1 MEIIE
6 KIKARIKEIFQK
18 TPKKIK
24 KGIAIGTLAATA
36 AGTVASCSAEKDAQ
50 ENFKDQIKYDVKKDE
65 KQASEPNNVE
75 RANQSETVEEVDEFL
90 KDIYIELYEKK
101 TGDTTRTTEDIEFK
115 GKTNQDYVYV
125 NQETGE
131 IITHGKTPSQ
141 VEQKLKEDG
150 ISYKIQHDVDIYRVM
165 DKDGNELEGITL
177 QSKDGE
183 TVPVKVFLGDQYDNK
198 QDTSI
203 LAEMGMVIPCG
214 LDYKDY
220 LEKGNKNDIAVSK
233 AKFVKAVEKFENE
246 KVEQKA
252 VEDEIKALKTPEEVL
267 QYLKNMYIEQYEEMT
282 GDKDLTTAD
291 IELDVY
297 LKNLYKVENKSN
309 QEYLS
314 TTAEPN
320 VKVYQ
325 VKNTKKNVIDCVS
338 LESED
343 GKTVPFEVIMSTSID
358 SPIDNSVLATMGTA
372 IPEGLNY
379 VETMEQSNEND
390 RVDSQRKFIK
400 AVKEFQKTKDNRKI
414 EKEGFEPGE

>member
-24 KGIAIGTLAATA
+24 KGIAIGALAATA

-50 ENFKDQIKYDVKKDE
+50 ENFKDQIKYDVEKDE

-90 KDIYIELYEKK
+90 KDIYIEQYEKQ

-131 IITHGKTPSQ
+131 IITHGKTPNQ
-141 VEQKLKEDG
+141 VEQKLKQDG

-183 TVPVKVFLGDQYDNK
+183 TVPVKVILGDQYDNK

-203 LAEMGMVIPCG
+203 LAEMGMAIPCG
-214 LDYKDY
+214 LDYKDC
-220 LEKGNKNDIAVSK
+220 LEKGNKDDIAVSK
-233 AKFVKAVEKFENE
+233 ATFVKE
-246 KVEQKA
+246 VEQKA

-297 LKNLYKVENKSN
+297 LKNLYKAENKPN

-343 GKTVPFEVIMSTSID
+343 GKTVPVEVLMEGSIY
-358 SPIDNSVLATMGTA
+358 NSVLATMGTA
-372 IPEGLNY
+372 IPDGLKY
-379 VETMEQSNEND
+379 VKAMEQSNESD
-390 RVDSQRKFIK
+390 RVDRQRKFIK
-400 AVKEFQKTKDNRKI
+400 AVKEVQKTKDNQKI